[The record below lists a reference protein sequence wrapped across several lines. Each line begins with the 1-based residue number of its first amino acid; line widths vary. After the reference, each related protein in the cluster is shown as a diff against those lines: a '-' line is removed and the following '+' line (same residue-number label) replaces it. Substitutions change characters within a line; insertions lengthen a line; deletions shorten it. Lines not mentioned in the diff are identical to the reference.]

1 MTDDSTGGLDASAA
15 RRRCDALPFSST
27 EELEP
32 LTGLLGQE
40 RAEEAL
46 RFGVSMHRTGFNLFV
61 LGPPGTGKHHLVRG
75 ALEHRDDPGAVPPDH
90 VYVHCFE
97 RPDAPQAI
105 ELPAGRGAELEE
117 AMREVVVDLPDAMR
131 SAFESDEYRTRRR
144 VIEQKV
150 EARHEEAFNALSATA
165 TERGLRMMRTPAGL
179 AFAPVQGGEVLDPEA
194 FAELPEEEQDALRA
208 KLSELE
214 EALREVMQQAPSWKR
229 EAREELREIEGEM
242 ARFAVAHQ
250 LSRVREAFADQP
262 AVTEWLAAVEDDIVE
277 HAPLFLGGD
286 EDAPKDVEAL
296 VQRAMQEQMHPT
308 VRYQVNLFVDR
319 RELSG
324 APVVHE
330 DHPTVERLFGRV
342 ERRAQFG
349 ALLSDHTMIKPGAL
363 HRANGGTLVLDARR
377 LLGSPAAWDSLKR
390 ALTRREVEIESLGR
404 TLGMST
410 SQLEPEPIP
419 LDAKIILIGERQ
431 LYYMLA
437 AADPDFDQLFKVA
450 VDLDD
455 EVPWD
460 DAHQEGLARLV
471 AGIVRSDELLPF
483 AADAVGRVVEQS
495 ARWADD
501 RRKLS
506 TELSRLSNLLRE
518 ADWQARDRG
527 AERVGREDV
536 VAAIEAGR
544 RRLGRLREK
553 TLERFADGTLRVDTT
568 GEAVG
573 QVNGLSVLSVGD
585 TRFGQPSRI
594 SASVRLGK
602 GDVVDIEREAELGGK
617 IHSKG
622 VLILT
627 GFLASRYGQARPLSV
642 SASLV
647 FEQSYGGV
655 DGDSASMAELCA
667 LLSALSEIPI
677 RQSLAITGSVDQ
689 RGRSQVI
696 GGVNEKIEGFFDVC
710 EARQPDGV
718 HGALIP
724 DANVPHLMLR
734 EDVVEA
740 IEAGRFQ
747 VFAFSNLDEALERL
761 TGRPAEE
768 VHAAVAARLEAYT
781 EAARAHERAKRD
793 EPEGEA

>member
-1 MTDDSTGGLDASAA
+1 VTDESNGGLDAAAA
-15 RRRCDALPFSST
+15 RRRCGALPFEST
-27 EELEP
+27 DELEP
-32 LTGLLGQE
+32 LAGLLGQD

-46 RFGVSMHRTGFNLFV
+46 RFGVGMRRTGFNLYV

-75 ALEHRDDPGAVPPDH
+75 ALAQREDAGEVPPDH

-97 RPDAPQAI
+97 HPDRPQAI
-105 ELPAGRGAELEE
+105 ELPSGRGAALEE
-117 AMREVVVDLPDAMR
+117 QMRRFIVDLPDAMR

-150 EARHEEAFNALSATA
+150 ESRHEEAFNALASRATDG
-165 TERGLRMMRTPAGL
+165 GLRMLRTPAGL
-179 AFAPVQGGEVLDPEA
+179 AFAPIEDGEVLDPEA
-194 FAELPEEEQDALRA
+194 FGELPEQEQEAIRA
-208 KLSELE
+208 KLSEME

-250 LSRVREAFADQP
+250 LREVRDAFEDHP
-262 AVTEWLAAVEDDIVE
+262 AVTGWLKKVEDDIVE

-286 EDAPKDVEAL
+286 DDAPKDVEAL

-319 RELSG
+319 RELEG
-324 APVVHE
+324 APVVYE

-342 ERRAQFG
+342 VRRAQFG

-390 ALTRREVEIESLGR
+390 ALTRGEVEIESLGR

-410 SQLEPEPIP
+410 SQLEPEPIA
-419 LDAKIILIGERQ
+419 LDAKIILIGERR
-431 LYYMLA
+431 LYYLLA

-471 AGIVRSDELLPF
+471 AGIATSDELLPF
-483 AADAVGRVVEQS
+483 GSEAVGRVVEQS

-518 ADWQARDRG
+518 ADWCARERGADRG
-527 AERVGREDV
+527 AAEDV
-536 VAAIEAGR
+536 VAAIEAAR
-544 RRLGRLREK
+544 RRVGRLRER

-573 QVNGLSVLSVGD
+573 QINGLSVLTVGD

-594 SASVRLGK
+594 TASVRLGK
-602 GDVVDIEREAELGGK
+602 GDVVDIEREADLGGK
-617 IHSKG
+617 IHTKG
-622 VLILT
+622 VMILAS
-627 GFLASRYGQARPLSV
+627 FLAARYGQERPLSV

-677 RQSLAITGSVDQ
+677 RQPLAITGSVDQ

-710 EARQPDGV
+710 RARDPDGV
-718 HGALIP
+718 QGVLIP

-734 EDVVEA
+734 DDVVEA
-740 IEAGRFQ
+740 VEAGT
-747 VFAFSNLDEALERL
+747 FAVYPFGDLDDALARL

-768 VHAAVAARLEAYT
+768 VHAAVAARLEAYS

-793 EPEGEA
+793 EDGGAA

>member
-1 MTDDSTGGLDASAA
+1 VTDESNGGLDAAAA
-15 RRRCDALPFSST
+15 RRRCGALPFEST
-27 EELEP
+27 DELEP
-32 LTGLLGQE
+32 LAGLLGQD

-46 RFGVSMHRTGFNLFV
+46 RFGVGMRRTGFNLYV

-75 ALEHRDDPGAVPPDH
+75 ALAQREDAGEVPPDH

-97 RPDAPQAI
+97 HPDRPQAI
-105 ELPAGRGAELEE
+105 ELPSGRGAALEE
-117 AMREVVVDLPDAMR
+117 QMRRFIVDLPDAMR

-150 EARHEEAFNALSATA
+150 ESRHEEAFNALASRATDG
-165 TERGLRMMRTPAGL
+165 GLRMLRTPAGL
-179 AFAPVQGGEVLDPEA
+179 AFAPIEDGEVLDPEA
-194 FAELPEEEQDALRA
+194 FGELPEQEQEAIRA
-208 KLSELE
+208 KLSEME

-250 LSRVREAFADQP
+250 LREVRDAFEDHP
-262 AVTEWLAAVEDDIVE
+262 AVTGWLKKVEDDIVE

-286 EDAPKDVEAL
+286 DDAPKDVEAL

-319 RELSG
+319 RELEG
-324 APVVHE
+324 APVVYE

-390 ALTRREVEIESLGR
+390 ALTRGEVEIESLGR

-410 SQLEPEPIP
+410 SQLEPEPIA
-419 LDAKIILIGERQ
+419 LDAKIILIGERR
-431 LYYMLA
+431 LYYLLA

-471 AGIVRSDELLPF
+471 AGIATSDELLPF
-483 AADAVGRVVEQS
+483 GSEAVGRVVEQS

-518 ADWQARDRG
+518 ADWCARERGADRG
-527 AERVGREDV
+527 AAEDV
-536 VAAIEAGR
+536 VAAIAAAR
-544 RRLGRLREK
+544 RRVGRLRER

-573 QVNGLSVLSVGD
+573 QINGLSVLTVGD

-594 SASVRLGK
+594 TASVRLGK
-602 GDVVDIEREAELGGK
+602 GDVVDIEREADLGGK
-617 IHSKG
+617 IHTKG
-622 VLILT
+622 VMILAS
-627 GFLASRYGQARPLSV
+627 FLAARYGQERPLSV

-677 RQSLAITGSVDQ
+677 RQPLAITGSVDQ

-710 EARQPDGV
+710 RARDPDGV
-718 HGALIP
+718 QGVLIP

-734 EDVVEA
+734 DDVVEA
-740 IEAGRFQ
+740 VEAGT
-747 VFAFSNLDEALERL
+747 FAVYPFGDLDDALARL

-768 VHAAVAARLEAYT
+768 VHAAVAARLEAYS

-793 EPEGEA
+793 EDGGAA